1 MLTRSHDALSPQTER
16 KQAKVIW
23 AMGQPVGK
31 TAIGRAWSRH
41 EAMGEHNLT
50 ARVIPATR
58 RFPEPSLALPLYDNN
73 GRSAGLALVSLVAS
87 DTGRLMRGDVRMVA
101 TQGATGAVMQRSRSG
116 NTHVVRTADE
126 AFKAVR
132 EHPGDGVVWQTGDGK
147 PSTWMLKV
155 SQGAA
160 LSEEAARAQT
170 IRLAESEAVTLPAI
184 APVRDDEPV
193 PARAIEQ
200 AIQELRG
207 RDEYAIAEA
216 QRQQEMQAYEEY
228 QSRTVLPE
236 EESVADIR
244 LSMKDD
250 ATQERQPAP
259 DGKDIARI
267 AGEEREHQADKARTG
282 PLPALSQDKATG
294 ERAVAGQV
302 AQELAERQRDM
313 PLPRDMP
320 ERGREI
326 EHQEHAPP
334 RTIQK
339 ER

>member
-1 MLTRSHDALSPQTER
+1 M
-16 KQAKVIW
+16 
-23 AMGQPVGK
+23 
-31 TAIGRAWSRH
+31 
-41 EAMGEHNLT
+41 
-50 ARVIPATR
+50 
-58 RFPEPSLALPLYDNN
+58 
-73 GRSAGLALVSLVAS
+73 
-87 DTGRLMRGDVRMVA
+87 
-101 TQGATGAVMQRSRSG
+101 
-116 NTHVVRTADE
+116 
-126 AFKAVR
+126 
-132 EHPGDGVVWQTGDGK
+132 
-147 PSTWMLKV
+147 
-155 SQGAA
+155 
-160 LSEEAARAQT
+160 
-170 IRLAESEAVTLPAI
+170 
-184 APVRDDEPV
+184 RDDEPV

-200 AIQELRG
+200 AMQELRG
-207 RDEYAIAEA
+207 SDEYAIAEA

-228 QSRTVLPE
+228 QSRIVLPE

-244 LSMKDD
+244 LSMKYD

-267 AGEEREHQADKARTG
+267 AGEERELQADKARTG
-282 PLPALSQDKATG
+282 PLPELSQDKATG

-302 AQELAERQRDM
+302 ARELAEQQRDM